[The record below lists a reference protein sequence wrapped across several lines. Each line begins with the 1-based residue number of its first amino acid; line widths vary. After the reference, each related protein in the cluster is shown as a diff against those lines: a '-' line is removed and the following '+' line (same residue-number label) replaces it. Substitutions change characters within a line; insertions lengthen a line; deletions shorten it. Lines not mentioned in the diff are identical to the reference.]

1 MENMNSGNPP
11 SWGNNPYGYNMRNSA
26 PLPNVTTAL
35 VLAILSVFLC
45 CCYGVPGLITSIVA
59 LFLANNALKLNR
71 QNPEEYRRSDVSNA
85 GVARIIAIIG
95 IVLSSL
101 GTLYFI
107 VYVILLIVNP
117 DLANR
122 NDDALKDIFD

>member
-1 MENMNSGNPP
+1 MENMNPGNPP
-11 SWGNNPYGYNMRNSA
+11 SMENNPYGYNMKNTA
-26 PLPNVTTAL
+26 ALPNVTTAL

-117 DLANR
+117 EMANR
-122 NDDALKDIFD
+122 NNDVLRDIFD

>member
-1 MENMNSGNPP
+1 ME
-11 SWGNNPYGYNMRNSA
+11 NNPYGYNMKNTA
-26 PLPNVTTAL
+26 ALPNVTTAL

-117 DLANR
+117 EMANR
-122 NDDALKDIFD
+122 NNDVLRDIFD